1 LQGEGAKFSPPGV
14 QNLQTEPPIGTCQKN
29 HKGSVDKPDWMD
41 ADIWSAKPEALG
53 AEMWVEF
60 VAHRA
65 EMKKP
70 LTVRAARMLNT
81 TLNQSRAKGHDPDQ
95 MVRTSIETGWRGVF
109 EPKGAGAP
117 TAKIKPRKEL

>member
-1 LQGEGAKFSPPGV
+1 
-14 QNLQTEPPIGTCQKN
+14 
-29 HKGSVDKPDWMD
+29 MD
-41 ADIWSAKPEALG
+41 ADIWSAKPEALS

-60 VAHRA
+60 VAHRD

-95 MVRTSIETGWRGVF
+95 MVRTSIENGWRGVF
-109 EPKGAGAP
+109 EPKGASASP
-117 TAKIKPRKEL
+117 AKIKPRKEL